1 MEVNLTRN
9 NEVVGSIPGLTQ
21 WVKNPALPMCCG
33 LGRRC
38 SLDLALLWLWN
49 RLAAA
54 TPIQSLDQMSPYA
67 TSAALKSKKKKK
79 KLSPLFPLWGADG
92 EYISIPKVRG
102 LSKKGKDVDR
112 ETGFSRR
119 NGKASPTC

>member
-67 TSAALKSKKKKK
+67 TSAALKRKEKKKKI
-79 KLSPLFPLWGADG
+79 
-92 EYISIPKVRG
+92 ISLVPFVG
-102 LSKKGKDVDR
+102 S
-112 ETGFSRR
+112 
-119 NGKASPTC
+119 